1 MPRLALA
8 MRRKWCLAPGVS
20 IPTERA
26 DRHCRNL
33 NFYNSRMYR
42 FKIIHNLK
50 NVATEGE
57 RVSEEAKW
65 SVNRRLNLR
74 DCPFAYLLAM
84 AKKDAQ
90 VESQKAEIA
99 ILRGR
104 SRRQVAY
111 CVVATSPRDRVQAAR
126 YAPCAQRCRSR
137 GRPRSI
143 STGLVQGRQRSA
155 RVRFGQSPAQPPTVV
170 QLESGTGRGR
180 LAAGLRPSS
189 RQSVLPRPGGGVR
202 CCRRGANRE
211 AR

>member
-1 MPRLALA
+1 LPRLALA

-104 SRRQVAY
+104 SKETSCLSRRCNFSARSSSSSMLCPLRRAMPVAR
-111 CVVATSPRDRVQAAR
+111 ATSIDIDRARPRAPTIRSRSLWPISSSAADGHSVGER
-126 YAPCAQRCRSR
+126 NGARAPCGRAQTFFA
-137 GRPRSI
+137 PI
-143 STGLVQGRQRSA
+143 
-155 RVRFGQSPAQPPTVV
+155 
-170 QLESGTGRGR
+170 
-180 LAAGLRPSS
+180 RPSS
-189 RQSVLPRPGGGVR
+189 PRRRRPMLSAWRQ
-202 CCRRGANRE
+202 
-211 AR
+211 